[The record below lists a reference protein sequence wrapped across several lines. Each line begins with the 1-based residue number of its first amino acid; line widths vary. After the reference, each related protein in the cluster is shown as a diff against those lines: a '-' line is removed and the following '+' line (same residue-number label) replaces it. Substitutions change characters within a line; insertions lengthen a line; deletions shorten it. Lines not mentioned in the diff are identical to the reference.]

1 MFITEASPKS
11 SHVQV
16 MAETPAQNR
25 GSIVMFAKITNTAI
39 AAIVAISATIA
50 VATTASA
57 GPRSVPTLAEKLWM
71 DRATGSVDH

>member
-1 MFITEASPKS
+1 
-11 SHVQV
+11 
-16 MAETPAQNR
+16 
-25 GSIVMFAKITNTAI
+25 MFAKITNTAI

-57 GPRSVPTLAEKLWM
+57 GPRSAPPLAEKLWM